1 GPTPAPLTRS
11 SRGATAELAGFA
23 SRLAFADLPPEVV
36 DRITWHVL
44 DAIGAGL
51 AGSAKPW
58 NAVVRRYALR
68 ETAPGPCT
76 AYGTA
81 ATARPEWA
89 ALANATAG
97 HGFEIDDYAL
107 PALAHPGC
115 VVVPTA
121 LAVGEELGAGGRE
134 VLAAAA
140 AGFETVV
147 RFGLATT
154 PSLTSDRGF
163 HVTGVHGVFGAAAV
177 ACRLRGL
184 DPDTTASAYGLAASQ
199 AGGVTEYTRSGG
211 EVKRLHAGLA
221 AMGGIRAA
229 TLAGDGFT
237 GPRTAVEGPRGLLR
251 AFAARNRPAALTDGL
266 GERWELH
273 GLALKRYCV
282 CAGVQAPLQA
292 LTEVAGS
299 VDVGEIEE
307 IVVGLDD
314 ATRAH
319 VGAVGAH
326 PRDMTEAQFSA
337 RHAVAMNLVL
347 GGNGPEHY
355 ARLEA
360 AGFDLPAVSALAR
373 RVRLDHDAEAEA
385 AFPARLL
392 ARVRVRLRDGR
403 ELIRVAQ
410 APGSPGAPMTGA
422 EIEAKFLGLAGEV
435 VGDRAARAVRDAV
448 RALPDDGPVAAVLA
462 PVRDELT
469 RRNV

>member
-1 GPTPAPLTRS
+1 M
-11 SRGATAELAGFA
+11 RGATGELAGFA
-23 SRLAFADLPPEVV
+23 AEVRFGGLPAEVV
-36 DRITWHVL
+36 ERVVRHVL
-44 DAIGAGL
+44 DSVGAGI
-51 AGSAKPW
+51 AGSVKPW
-58 NAVVRRYALR
+58 NAIVRRYALR
-68 ETAPGPCT
+68 ETGPGACRM
-76 AYGTA
+76 YGTA
-81 ATARPEWA
+81 GTGRPEWA
-89 ALANATAG
+89 ALANATAA

-115 VVVPTA
+115 VVVPVA
-121 LAVGEELGAGGRE
+121 LAVGEEAGARGRA

-177 ACRLRGL
+177 ACGLRGL
-184 DPDTTASAYGLAASQ
+184 DAGTTASAYGLAASQ

-221 AMGGIRAA
+221 AMAGIRAA

-251 AFAARNRPAALTDGL
+251 AFVADPRPAALTAGL

-282 CAGVQAPLQA
+282 CAGIQAPLRA
-292 LTEVAGS
+292 VSELRAAAFDAG
-299 VDVGEIEE
+299 DVEE
-307 IVVGLDD
+307 IVVGLDA
-314 ATRAH
+314 ATLAH

-337 RHAVAMNLVL
+337 RHAVAMHLVL
-347 GGNGPEHY
+347 GGNDPGHY
-355 ARLEA
+355 ERLER
-360 AGFDLPAVSALAR
+360 AGFALPEVSALAG
-373 RVRLDHDAEAEA
+373 RVRLELDAEAERW
-385 AFPARLL
+385 FPRRLL

-403 ELIRVAQ
+403 ELCRLAE
-410 APGSPGAPMTGA
+410 APGSPASPMTGE
-422 EIEAKFLGLAGEV
+422 EIEAKFLGLAEPVLGR
-435 VGDRAARAVRDAV
+435 RAACRVRDAV
-448 RALPDDGPVAAVLA
+448 LALADDGPVAAVLA
-462 PVRDELT
+462 PVHEQHA
-469 RRNV
+469 RRSA

>member
-1 GPTPAPLTRS
+1 MTTT
-11 SRGATAELAGFA
+11 GATTELAEFA
-23 SRLAFADLPPEVV
+23 SGLEFADLPPEVV
-36 DRITWHVL
+36 ERITWHVL
-44 DAIGAGL
+44 DAVGAGL

-68 ETAPGPCT
+68 ESAPGPCT
-76 AYGTA
+76 AYGSA

-115 VVVPTA
+115 VVVPAA
-121 LAVGEELGAGGRE
+121 LAVGEELGAGGRRM
-134 VLAAAA
+134 LAAAA

-184 DPDTTASAYGLAASQ
+184 DAGTTASAYGLAASH

-229 TLAGDGFT
+229 TLARDGFT

-251 AFAARNRPAALTDGL
+251 AYAARARPAALTDGL
-266 GERWELH
+266 GTRWELH

-282 CAGVQAPLQA
+282 CAGIQAPLQA
-292 LTEVAGS
+292 VAELRARHDLPPAAVEEV
-299 VDVGEIEE
+299 
-307 IVVGLDD
+307 VVGVDD

-337 RHAVAMNLVL
+337 RHAVAMSLVL
-347 GGNGPEHY
+347 GGNGPGHY

-360 AGFDLPAVSALAR
+360 AGFDLPAVSALAA
-373 RVRLDHDAEAEA
+373 RVRLERDAEAEA

-392 ARVRVRLRDGR
+392 ARVRVRLRGGG
-403 ELIRVAQ
+403 ELVRVAE
-410 APGSPGAPMTGA
+410 APGSPGAPMTGE

-435 VGDRAARAVRDAV
+435 AGDRAARAVRDAV
-448 RALPDDGPVAAVLA
+448 RALPHDGPVAAVLA
-462 PVRDELT
+462 PVREEFT
-469 RRNV
+469 RRNA

>member
-1 GPTPAPLTRS
+1 MS
-11 SRGATAELAGFA
+11 GATAGLAGFA
-23 SRLAFADLPPEVV
+23 SGLAFADLPPEVV
-36 DRITWHVL
+36 ERITWHLL
-44 DAIGAGL
+44 DAVGAGL

-76 AYGTA
+76 VYGTG

-115 VVVPTA
+115 VVVPA
-121 LAVGEELGAGGRE
+121 VLAVGEELGADGRE
-134 VLAAAA
+134 ALAAAA

-184 DPDTTASAYGLAASQ
+184 DPGTTASAYGLAASQ

-221 AMGGIRAA
+221 AMAGIRSA

-251 AFAARNRPAALTDGL
+251 AFAAHARPAALTDGL

-282 CAGVQAPLQA
+282 CAGIQAPLQA
-292 LTEVAGS
+292 LAELRAELP
-299 VDVGEIEE
+299 DPREIEE
-307 IVVGLDD
+307 VVVGVDD

-319 VGAVGAH
+319 VGAAGAD

-337 RHAVAMNLVL
+337 RHAVAMHLVL

-360 AGFDLPAVSALAR
+360 AGFDLPEVSALAG
-373 RVRLDHDAEAEA
+373 RVRLEHDAEAEA

-403 ELIRVAQ
+403 EPARLAE
-410 APGSPGAPMTGA
+410 APGSPGAPMPG
-422 EIEAKFLGLAGEV
+422 EEVEAKFLGLAGGV
-435 VGDRAARAVRDAV
+435 IGDRAARAVRDAV
-448 RALPDDGPVAAVLA
+448 RALADGGPVAAVLEA
-462 PVRDELT
+462 T
-469 RRNV
+469 RRKA